1 MSDMLSQDEIDALL
15 RGTPSDDEPT
25 DTSSDDGLEEL
36 DEMEIDALGE
46 VGNISLGNSATAL
59 SALLNQKVEI
69 TTPHVRMITMDELRS
84 RYPIPHVA
92 LRVGYTEGFK
102 GENVLIL
109 TQRDASVIANLMMGG
124 DGMVEENHEMEPIAL
139 SAVQEAMNQMM
150 GAAATSM
157 STVFSMRIDISP
169 PAVEIFDFSQEKSIV
184 DSFSL
189 WESMVIIEFDL
200 KIGTLI
206 DSKIVQLAPLEFSK
220 QLIQK
225 LFSAS
230 TTTTEEAKGATHE
243 PVQPSPQVAPQQT
256 QQTQQMPQQEQR
268 YETPVAPKKEPVGVS
283 PVQFGQFEEV
293 QQEGVPGNI
302 GMLYDVP
309 LNVTVEL
316 GRTRRSVRDILEL
329 TQGSIIE
336 LDKLAGEPVDV
347 FVNNTLIATG
357 EVVVIEENFG
367 VRITEIVNTKERLRM
382 F

>member
-15 RGTPSDDEPT
+15 RGTPSD
-25 DTSSDDGLEEL
+25 SDDASDTQSDEEVL

-109 TQRDASVIANLMMGG
+109 TQRDASIIANLMMGG
-124 DGMVEENHEMEPIAL
+124 DGVIDETAEMEPIAL

-189 WESMVIIEFDL
+189 WDSMVIIEFDL

-225 LFSAS
+225 LFLAS
-230 TTTTEEAKGATHE
+230 TEVSNEPSPAQPAAQIQPKPSPAVETSPPPAKPA
-243 PVQPSPQVAPQQT
+243 PVQEQVVK
-256 QQTQQMPQQEQR
+256 ES
-268 YETPVAPKKEPVGVS
+268 VAVS
-283 PVQFGQFEEV
+283 PVQFGQLSDAQV
-293 QQEGVPGNI
+293 DGTPANI

>member
-15 RGTPSDDEPT
+15 RGTPSAEEPT
-25 DTSSDDGLEEL
+25 DTQSTDDLHQL

-69 TTPHVRMITMDELRS
+69 TTPHVRMITMEELRS

-124 DGMVEENHEMEPIAL
+124 DGVVDESLEMEPIAL

-169 PAVEIFDFSQEKSIV
+169 PAVEVFDFSQEKSIV

-230 TTTTEEAKGATHE
+230 TTTTESAPIAQVPTPE
-243 PVQPSPQVAPQQT
+243 PVREQPAASQPQPE
-256 QQTQQMPQQEQR
+256 PR
-268 YETPVAPKKEPVGVS
+268 YEAPPEYKKEPVGVS
-283 PVQFGQFEEV
+283 PVQFGQFSEV
-293 QQEGVPGNI
+293 QQEGPPGNI

>member
-15 RGTPSDDEPT
+15 RGTPSD
-25 DTSSDDGLEEL
+25 SDDASDTQSDEEVL

-109 TQRDASVIANLMMGG
+109 TQRDASIIANLMMGG
-124 DGMVEENHEMEPIAL
+124 DGVIDETAEMEPIAL

-189 WESMVIIEFDL
+189 WDSMVIIEFDL

-225 LFSAS
+225 LFLAS
-230 TTTTEEAKGATHE
+230 TEVSNEPSPAQPAAQTQPKPSPAVEASPPPAKTA
-243 PVQPSPQVAPQQT
+243 PVQEQVVK
-256 QQTQQMPQQEQR
+256 ES
-268 YETPVAPKKEPVGVS
+268 VAVS
-283 PVQFGQFEEV
+283 PVQFGQLSDAQV
-293 QQEGVPGNI
+293 DGTPANI

>member
-15 RGTPSDDEPT
+15 RGTPSTDEPQEP
-25 DTSSDDGLEEL
+25 DVKEILDD
-36 DEMEIDALGE
+36 MEIDALGE

-69 TTPHVRMITMDELRS
+69 TTPHVRMISMEELRS

-124 DGMVEENHEMEPIAL
+124 DGVIDESLEMDPIAL

-169 PAVEIFDFSQEKSIV
+169 PAVEIFDFSQDKSIV

-189 WESMVIIEFDL
+189 WENMVIIEFDL
-200 KIGTLI
+200 KIGTMI
-206 DSKIVQLAPLEFSK
+206 DSKIVQLAPLDFSK

-230 TTTTEEAKGATHE
+230 TTQQAEPAPQVTEQA
-243 PVQPSPQVAPQQT
+243 QPSQQAQQAPLSAPAMAQQT
-256 QQTQQMPQQEQR
+256 T
-268 YETPVAPKKEPVGVS
+268 VASPEPKATPVGVS
-283 PVQFGQFEEV
+283 PVQFSQLGEMEV
-293 QQEGVPGNI
+293 EGTPGNI

-329 TQGSIIE
+329 TQGSVIE

-347 FVNNTLIATG
+347 LVNNTLIATG

>member
-15 RGTPSDDEPT
+15 RGTPSNDEPQ
-25 DTSSDDGLEEL
+25 DSDAEEIL
-36 DEMEIDALGE
+36 DDMEIDALGE

-69 TTPHVRMITMDELRS
+69 TTPHVRMISMEELRS

-124 DGMVEENHEMEPIAL
+124 DGVIDESLEMEPIAL

-169 PAVEIFDFSQEKSIV
+169 PAVEIFDFSQDKSIV

-189 WESMVIIEFDL
+189 WENMVIIEFDL
-200 KIGTLI
+200 KIGTMI
-206 DSKIVQLAPLEFSK
+206 DSKIVQLAPLDFSK

-230 TTTTEEAKGATHE
+230 TTQQAE
-243 PVQPSPQVAPQQT
+243 PAPQATAQA
-256 QQTQQMPQQEQR
+256 QPEQPQPQAQPTPAPAMEQR
-268 YETPVAPKKEPVGVS
+268 TVVPPPEPKATPVGVS
-283 PVQFGQFEEV
+283 PVQFSQLGEMEV
-293 QQEGVPGNI
+293 EGTPGNI

-329 TQGSIIE
+329 TQGSVIE

-347 FVNNTLIATG
+347 LVNNTLIATG

>member
-15 RGTPSDDEPT
+15 RGTPSTDEPQEP
-25 DTSSDDGLEEL
+25 DVKEILDD
-36 DEMEIDALGE
+36 MEIDALGE

-69 TTPHVRMITMDELRS
+69 TTPHVRMISMEELRS

-124 DGMVEENHEMEPIAL
+124 DGVIDESLEMEPIAL

-169 PAVEIFDFSQEKSIV
+169 PAVEIFDFSQDKSIV

-189 WESMVIIEFDL
+189 WENMVIIEFDL
-200 KIGTLI
+200 KIGTMI
-206 DSKIVQLAPLEFSK
+206 DSKIVQLAPLDFSK

-230 TTTTEEAKGATHE
+230 TTQQAEPAPQVTEQA
-243 PVQPSPQVAPQQT
+243 QPSPSPPSAPAMAQQT
-256 QQTQQMPQQEQR
+256 T
-268 YETPVAPKKEPVGVS
+268 VASPEPKATPVGVS
-283 PVQFGQFEEV
+283 PVQFSQLGEMEV
-293 QQEGVPGNI
+293 EGTPGNI

-329 TQGSIIE
+329 TQGSVIE

-347 FVNNTLIATG
+347 LVNNTLIATG

>member
-1 MSDMLSQDEIDALL
+1 MSDMLSQEEIDALL
-15 RGTPSDDEPT
+15 NGAPMTPPPT
-25 DTSSDDGLEEL
+25 QQANL

-69 TTPHVRMITMDELRS
+69 TTPQVSMISMDELRS

-92 LRVGYTEGFK
+92 LRVGYTEGFE

-124 DGMVEENHEMEPIAL
+124 DGIIDETLEMEPIAL

-157 STVFSMRIDISP
+157 STVFAMRIDISP
-169 PAVEIFDFSQEKSIV
+169 PAVEVFDFSQGKSIV
-184 DSFSL
+184 DSFDL
-189 WESMVIIEFDL
+189 WDKMVIIEFNL
-200 KIGTLI
+200 KIGSLI
-206 DSKIVQLAPLEFSK
+206 DSKIVQLAPVDFSK

-225 LFSAS
+225 LFSLSTQQSEPAKPAS
-230 TTTTEEAKGATHE
+230 TPVQQPEAKPASPE
-243 PVQPSPQVAPQQT
+243 PQRAEQLPPAP
-256 QQTQQMPQQEQR
+256 
-268 YETPVAPKKEPVGVS
+268 PKPAVDVS
-283 PVQFGQFEEV
+283 PVEFGQLSDSPV
-293 QQEGVPGNI
+293 EGGTPGNI

-316 GRTRRSVRDILEL
+316 GRTRKSVRDVLEL

-367 VRITEIVNTKERLRM
+367 VRITEIVNPKERLRM

>member
-1 MSDMLSQDEIDALL
+1 MRRNNMSDMLSQDEIDALL
-15 RGTPSDDEPT
+15 RGTPSAEEPT
-25 DTSSDDGLEEL
+25 DTSSTDELSQLDD
-36 DEMEIDALGE
+36 MEIDALGE

-69 TTPHVRMITMDELRS
+69 TTPHVRMITMEELRS

-124 DGMVEENHEMEPIAL
+124 DGVVDESLEMEPIAL

-157 STVFSMRIDISP
+157 STVFSMR
-169 PAVEIFDFSQEKSIV
+169 FDFSQEKSIV

-225 LFSAS
+225 LFNAS
-230 TTTTEEAKGATHE
+230 TTTTQAPPVSQPE
-243 PVQPSPQVAPQQT
+243 PMREQPVPSPQPE
-256 QQTQQMPQQEQR
+256 PR
-268 YETPVAPKKEPVGVS
+268 YEAPPEPKKEPVGVS
-283 PVQFGQFEEV
+283 PVQFGQFSEV
-293 QQEGVPGNI
+293 QPEGPPGNI

>member
-15 RGTPSDDEPT
+15 RGTPSTDEPQEP
-25 DTSSDDGLEEL
+25 DVKEILDD
-36 DEMEIDALGE
+36 MEIDALGE

-69 TTPHVRMITMDELRS
+69 TTPHVRMISMEELRS

-124 DGMVEENHEMEPIAL
+124 DGVIDESLEMDPIAL

-169 PAVEIFDFSQEKSIV
+169 PAVEIFDFSQDKSIV

-189 WESMVIIEFDL
+189 WENMVIIEFDL
-200 KIGTLI
+200 KIGTMI
-206 DSKIVQLAPLEFSK
+206 DSKIVQLAPLDFSK

-230 TTTTEEAKGATHE
+230 TTQQAEPAPQVTEQA
-243 PVQPSPQVAPQQT
+243 QPSPSPPSAPAMAKQTTVASP
-256 QQTQQMPQQEQR
+256 E
-268 YETPVAPKKEPVGVS
+268 PKATPVGVS
-283 PVQFGQFEEV
+283 PVQFSQLGEMEV
-293 QQEGVPGNI
+293 EGTPGNI

-329 TQGSIIE
+329 TQGSVIE

-347 FVNNTLIATG
+347 LVNNTLIATG

>member
-15 RGTPSDDEPT
+15 RGTPSADEPT
-25 DTSSDDGLEEL
+25 DTSSSDELNQLDD
-36 DEMEIDALGE
+36 MEIDALGE

-69 TTPHVRMITMDELRS
+69 TTPHVRMITMEELRS

-124 DGMVEENHEMEPIAL
+124 DGVVDESLEMEPIAL

-230 TTTTEEAKGATHE
+230 TTTTEPAPAPAAPISRPE
-243 PVQPSPQVAPQQT
+243 PVQEQPAASQAAPE
-256 QQTQQMPQQEQR
+256 PR
-268 YETPVAPKKEPVGVS
+268 YEAPPEPKKEPVGVS
-283 PVQFGQFEEV
+283 PVQFGQFSDV
-293 QQEGVPGNI
+293 QQEGPPGNI

>member
-15 RGTPSDDEPT
+15 RGTPSNDEPQ
-25 DTSSDDGLEEL
+25 DSDAEEIL
-36 DEMEIDALGE
+36 DDMEIDALGE

-69 TTPHVRMITMDELRS
+69 TTPYVRMISMEELRS

-124 DGMVEENHEMEPIAL
+124 DGVIDESLEMDPIAL

-169 PAVEIFDFSQEKSIV
+169 PAVEIFDFSQDKSIV

-189 WESMVIIEFDL
+189 WENMVIIEFDL
-200 KIGTLI
+200 KIGTMI
-206 DSKIVQLAPLEFSK
+206 DSKIVQLAPLDFSK

-230 TTTTEEAKGATHE
+230 TTQQAE
-243 PVQPSPQVAPQQT
+243 PAPQATAQA
-256 QQTQQMPQQEQR
+256 QPEQPQPQSQAQPTPAPAMEQR
-268 YETPVAPKKEPVGVS
+268 TVVPPPEPKATPVGVS
-283 PVQFGQFEEV
+283 PVQFSQLGEMEV
-293 QQEGVPGNI
+293 EGTPGNI

-329 TQGSIIE
+329 TQGSVIE

-347 FVNNTLIATG
+347 LVNNTLIATG

>member
-15 RGTPSDDEPT
+15 RGTPSD
-25 DTSSDDGLEEL
+25 SDDASDTQSDEEVL

-109 TQRDASVIANLMMGG
+109 TQRDASIIANLMMGG
-124 DGMVEENHEMEPIAL
+124 DGVIDETAEMEPIAL

-189 WESMVIIEFDL
+189 WDSMVIIEFDL

-225 LFSAS
+225 LFLAS
-230 TTTTEEAKGATHE
+230 TEVSNEPSPAQPAAQTQSKPSPAVETSPPPAKPA
-243 PVQPSPQVAPQQT
+243 PVQEQVVK
-256 QQTQQMPQQEQR
+256 ES
-268 YETPVAPKKEPVGVS
+268 VAVS
-283 PVQFGQFEEV
+283 PVQFGQLSDAQV
-293 QQEGVPGNI
+293 DGTPANI

>member
-15 RGTPSDDEPT
+15 RGTPSAEEPT
-25 DTSSDDGLEEL
+25 DTSSTDDLHQL

-69 TTPHVRMITMDELRS
+69 TTPHVRMITMEELRS

-124 DGMVEENHEMEPIAL
+124 DGVVDENLEMEPIAL

-169 PAVEIFDFSQEKSIV
+169 PAVEIFDFSQEKTIV

-225 LFSAS
+225 LFNAS
-230 TTTTEEAKGATHE
+230 TTTSEPAPAVQVPAPE
-243 PVQPSPQVAPQQT
+243 PVREQPAASQPQPE
-256 QQTQQMPQQEQR
+256 PR
-268 YETPVAPKKEPVGVS
+268 YEAPPEHKKEPVGVS
-283 PVQFGQFEEV
+283 PVQFGQFSEV
-293 QQEGVPGNI
+293 QQEGPPGNI

>member
-15 RGTPSDDEPT
+15 RGTPSD
-25 DTSSDDGLEEL
+25 SDDASDTQSDEEVL

-109 TQRDASVIANLMMGG
+109 TQRDASIIANLMMGG
-124 DGMVEENHEMEPIAL
+124 DGVIDETAEMEPIAL

-189 WESMVIIEFDL
+189 WDSMVIIEFDL

-225 LFSAS
+225 LFLAS
-230 TTTTEEAKGATHE
+230 TEVSNEPS
-243 PVQPSPQVAPQQT
+243 PVQPAAQT
-256 QQTQQMPQQEQR
+256 QPKSSPAVEASPPPAKPAPVQEQVVK
-268 YETPVAPKKEPVGVS
+268 ESVAVS
-283 PVQFGQFEEV
+283 PVQFGQLSDAQV
-293 QQEGVPGNI
+293 DGTPANI

-316 GRTRRSVRDILEL
+316 GRTRRSVKDILEL

>member
-15 RGTPSDDEPT
+15 RGTPSSEEPMDTDLEDEFSQLDD
-25 DTSSDDGLEEL
+25 
-36 DEMEIDALGE
+36 MEIDALGE

-69 TTPHVRMITMDELRS
+69 TTPHVRMISMEELRS

-109 TQRDASVIANLMMGG
+109 TQRDASIIANLMMGG
-124 DGMVEENHEMEPIAL
+124 DGVIDESLEMEPIAL

-189 WESMVIIEFDL
+189 WENMVIIEFDL

-225 LFSAS
+225 LFNAS
-230 TTTTEEAKGATHE
+230 TTTTEAAPSAPIE
-243 PVQPSPQVAPQQT
+243 PVREQPAAPQ
-256 QQTQQMPQQEQR
+256 PQPQPEPR
-268 YETPVAPKKEPVGVS
+268 YEAPPAPKKEPVGVS
-283 PVQFGQFEEV
+283 PVQFGQFSDV
-293 QQEGVPGNI
+293 QQEGPPGNI

>member
-15 RGTPSDDEPT
+15 RGTPSSEEPMDTDLEDELSQLDD
-25 DTSSDDGLEEL
+25 
-36 DEMEIDALGE
+36 MEIDALGE

-69 TTPHVRMITMDELRS
+69 TTPHVRMISMEELRS

-109 TQRDASVIANLMMGG
+109 TQRDASIIANLMMGG
-124 DGMVEENHEMEPIAL
+124 DGVIDESLEMEPIAL

-189 WESMVIIEFDL
+189 WENMVIIEFDL

-225 LFSAS
+225 LFNAS
-230 TTTTEEAKGATHE
+230 TTTTEAAPSAPIE
-243 PVQPSPQVAPQQT
+243 PVREQPAAPQ
-256 QQTQQMPQQEQR
+256 PQPQPEPR
-268 YETPVAPKKEPVGVS
+268 YEAPPAPKKEPVGVS
-283 PVQFGQFEEV
+283 PVQFGQFSDV
-293 QQEGVPGNI
+293 QQEGPPGNI

>member
-15 RGTPSDDEPT
+15 RGTPSNDEPQDT
-25 DTSSDDGLEEL
+25 DADEILDD
-36 DEMEIDALGE
+36 MEIDALGE

-69 TTPHVRMITMDELRS
+69 TTPHVRMISMEELRS

-124 DGMVEENHEMEPIAL
+124 DGVIDESIEMDPIAL

-169 PAVEIFDFSQEKSIV
+169 PAVEIFDFSQDKSIV

-189 WESMVIIEFDL
+189 WENMVIIEFDL
-200 KIGTLI
+200 KIGTMI
-206 DSKIVQLAPLEFSK
+206 DSKIVQLAPLDFSK

-230 TTTTEEAKGATHE
+230 TTQQAE
-243 PVQPSPQVAPQQT
+243 PAPQATAQA
-256 QQTQQMPQQEQR
+256 QPEQPQAQPTPAPAMEQR
-268 YETPVAPKKEPVGVS
+268 TVVPPPEPKATPVGVS
-283 PVQFGQFEEV
+283 PVQFSQLGEMEV
-293 QQEGVPGNI
+293 EGTPGNI

-329 TQGSIIE
+329 TQGSVIE

-347 FVNNTLIATG
+347 LVNNTLIATG

>member
-15 RGTPSDDEPT
+15 RGTPSIDEPQEP
-25 DTSSDDGLEEL
+25 DVKEILDD
-36 DEMEIDALGE
+36 MEIDALGE

-69 TTPHVRMITMDELRS
+69 TTPHVRMISMEELRS

-124 DGMVEENHEMEPIAL
+124 DGVIDESLEMDPIAL

-169 PAVEIFDFSQEKSIV
+169 PAVEIFDFSQDKSIV

-189 WESMVIIEFDL
+189 WENMVIIEFDL
-200 KIGTLI
+200 KIGTMI
-206 DSKIVQLAPLEFSK
+206 DSKIVQLAPLDFSK

-230 TTTTEEAKGATHE
+230 TTQQAEPAPQVTEQA
-243 PVQPSPQVAPQQT
+243 QPSQQAQQEPLSAPAMAQQT
-256 QQTQQMPQQEQR
+256 T
-268 YETPVAPKKEPVGVS
+268 VASPEPKAPPVGVS
-283 PVQFGQFEEV
+283 PVQFSQLGEMEV
-293 QQEGVPGNI
+293 EGTPGNI

-329 TQGSIIE
+329 TQGSVIE

-347 FVNNTLIATG
+347 LVNNTLIATG

>member
-1 MSDMLSQDEIDALL
+1 
-15 RGTPSDDEPT
+15 
-25 DTSSDDGLEEL
+25 
-36 DEMEIDALGE
+36 
-46 VGNISLGNSATAL
+46 
-59 SALLNQKVEI
+59 LLNQKVEI
-69 TTPHVRMITMDELRS
+69 TTPHVRMISMEELRS

-124 DGMVEENHEMEPIAL
+124 DGVIDESIEMDPIAL

-169 PAVEIFDFSQEKSIV
+169 PAVEIFDFSQDKSIV

-189 WESMVIIEFDL
+189 WENMVIIEFDL
-200 KIGTLI
+200 KIGTMI
-206 DSKIVQLAPLEFSK
+206 DSKIVQLAPLDFSK

-230 TTTTEEAKGATHE
+230 TTQQAE
-243 PVQPSPQVAPQQT
+243 PAPQTTAQA
-256 QQTQQMPQQEQR
+256 QPEQPQAQPTPAPAMEQR
-268 YETPVAPKKEPVGVS
+268 TVVPPPEPKATPVGVS
-283 PVQFGQFEEV
+283 PVQFSQLGEMEV
-293 QQEGVPGNI
+293 EGTPGNI

-329 TQGSIIE
+329 TQGSVIE

-347 FVNNTLIATG
+347 LVNNTLIATG

>member
-15 RGTPSDDEPT
+15 RGAPSD
-25 DTSSDDGLEEL
+25 SDDVSDSQSDEEVL

-109 TQRDASVIANLMMGG
+109 TQRDASIIANLMMGG
-124 DGMVEENHEMEPIAL
+124 DGVIDETAEMEPIAL

-189 WESMVIIEFDL
+189 WDSMVIIEFDL

-225 LFSAS
+225 LFLAS
-230 TTTTEEAKGATHE
+230 TEVSHE
-243 PVQPSPQVAPQQT
+243 PSPVQPAAHTQPKPSPAVEASPPPAKPAPV
-256 QQTQQMPQQEQR
+256 QEQVVK
-268 YETPVAPKKEPVGVS
+268 ESVAVS
-283 PVQFGQFEEV
+283 PVQFGQLSDAQV
-293 QQEGVPGNI
+293 DGTPSNI

>member
-15 RGTPSDDEPT
+15 RGTPSAEEPT
-25 DTSSDDGLEEL
+25 DTGSADDLHQL

-69 TTPHVRMITMDELRS
+69 TTPHVRMITMEELRS

-124 DGMVEENHEMEPIAL
+124 DGVVDESLEMEPIAL

-169 PAVEIFDFSQEKSIV
+169 PAVEIFDFSQEKTIV

-189 WESMVIIEFDL
+189 WQSMVIIEFDL

-206 DSKIVQLAPLEFSK
+206 DSKIVQLAPLDFSK

-230 TTTTEEAKGATHE
+230 TTTTESAPTASAPTAPTSSQE
-243 PVQPSPQVAPQQT
+243 PVREQPTAPQQ
-256 QQTQQMPQQEQR
+256 QPEPR
-268 YETPVAPKKEPVGVS
+268 YEAPPEQKKEPVGVS
-283 PVQFGQFEEV
+283 PVQFGQFSEV
-293 QQEGVPGNI
+293 QQEGPPGNI

>member
-15 RGTPSDDEPT
+15 RGTPSD
-25 DTSSDDGLEEL
+25 SDDASDTQSDEEVL

-109 TQRDASVIANLMMGG
+109 TQRDASIIANLMMGG
-124 DGMVEENHEMEPIAL
+124 DGVIDETAEMEPIAL

-189 WESMVIIEFDL
+189 WDSMVIIEFDL

-225 LFSAS
+225 LFLAS
-230 TTTTEEAKGATHE
+230 TEVSNEPSPAQPAAQIQPKPSPAVEASPPPAKPA
-243 PVQPSPQVAPQQT
+243 PVQEQVVK
-256 QQTQQMPQQEQR
+256 ES
-268 YETPVAPKKEPVGVS
+268 VAVS
-283 PVQFGQFEEV
+283 PVQFGQLSDAQV
-293 QQEGVPGNI
+293 DGTPANI

>member
-15 RGTPSDDEPT
+15 RGTPSNDEPQ
-25 DTSSDDGLEEL
+25 DSDAEEIL
-36 DEMEIDALGE
+36 DDMEIDALGE

-69 TTPHVRMITMDELRS
+69 TTPHVRMISMEELRS

-124 DGMVEENHEMEPIAL
+124 DGVIDESLEMDPIAL

-169 PAVEIFDFSQEKSIV
+169 PAVEIFDFSQDKSIV

-189 WESMVIIEFDL
+189 WENMVIIEFDL
-200 KIGTLI
+200 KIGTMI
-206 DSKIVQLAPLEFSK
+206 DSKIVQLAPLDFSK

-230 TTTTEEAKGATHE
+230 TTQQAE
-243 PVQPSPQVAPQQT
+243 PAPQATAQA
-256 QQTQQMPQQEQR
+256 QPEQPQAKPTPAPAMEQR
-268 YETPVAPKKEPVGVS
+268 TVVPPPEPKATPVGVS
-283 PVQFGQFEEV
+283 PVQFSQLGEMEV
-293 QQEGVPGNI
+293 EGTPGNI

-329 TQGSIIE
+329 TQGSVIE

-347 FVNNTLIATG
+347 LVNNTLIATG

>member
-15 RGTPSDDEPT
+15 RGTPSTDEPQEP
-25 DTSSDDGLEEL
+25 DVKEILDD
-36 DEMEIDALGE
+36 MEIDALGE

-69 TTPHVRMITMDELRS
+69 TTPHVRMISMEELRS

-124 DGMVEENHEMEPIAL
+124 DGVIDESLEMDPIAL

-169 PAVEIFDFSQEKSIV
+169 PAVEIFDFSQDKSIV

-189 WESMVIIEFDL
+189 WENMVIIEFDL
-200 KIGTLI
+200 KIGTMI
-206 DSKIVQLAPLEFSK
+206 DSKIVQLAPLDFSK

-230 TTTTEEAKGATHE
+230 TTQQAAPAPQVTEQA
-243 PVQPSPQVAPQQT
+243 QSSPSPPSAPATAQQT
-256 QQTQQMPQQEQR
+256 T
-268 YETPVAPKKEPVGVS
+268 VASPELKATPVGVS
-283 PVQFGQFEEV
+283 PVQFSQLGEMEV
-293 QQEGVPGNI
+293 EGTPGNI
-302 GMLYDVP
+302 VMLYDVP

-329 TQGSIIE
+329 TQGSVIE

-347 FVNNTLIATG
+347 LVNNTLIATG

>member
-15 RGTPSDDEPT
+15 RGTPSAEEPT
-25 DTSSDDGLEEL
+25 DTGSTDDLHQL

-69 TTPHVRMITMDELRS
+69 TTPHVRMITMEELRS

-124 DGMVEENHEMEPIAL
+124 DGVVDESLEMEPIAL

-169 PAVEIFDFSQEKSIV
+169 PAVEIFDFSQEKTIV

-225 LFSAS
+225 LFNAS
-230 TTTTEEAKGATHE
+230 TTTTEPAPTAQVPAQE
-243 PVQPSPQVAPQQT
+243 PVREQPAASQPQPE
-256 QQTQQMPQQEQR
+256 PR
-268 YETPVAPKKEPVGVS
+268 YEAPPEHKKEPVGVS
-283 PVQFGQFEEV
+283 PVQFGQFSEV
-293 QQEGVPGNI
+293 QQEGPPGNI

>member
-15 RGTPSDDEPT
+15 RGTPSTDEPQEP
-25 DTSSDDGLEEL
+25 DVKEILDD
-36 DEMEIDALGE
+36 MEIDALGE

-69 TTPHVRMITMDELRS
+69 TTPHVRMISMEELRS

-124 DGMVEENHEMEPIAL
+124 DGVIDESLEMDPIAL

-169 PAVEIFDFSQEKSIV
+169 PAVEIFDFSQDKSIV

-189 WESMVIIEFDL
+189 WENMVIIEFDL
-200 KIGTLI
+200 KIGTMI
-206 DSKIVQLAPLEFSK
+206 DSKIVQLAPLDFSK

-230 TTTTEEAKGATHE
+230 TTQQAEPAPQVTEQA
-243 PVQPSPQVAPQQT
+243 QPSPSPPSAPAMAQQT
-256 QQTQQMPQQEQR
+256 T
-268 YETPVAPKKEPVGVS
+268 VASPEPKATPVGVS
-283 PVQFGQFEEV
+283 PVQFSQLGEMEV
-293 QQEGVPGNI
+293 EGTPGNI
-302 GMLYDVP
+302 AMLYDVP

-329 TQGSIIE
+329 TQGSVIE

-347 FVNNTLIATG
+347 LVNNTLIATG

>member
-15 RGTPSDDEPT
+15 RGTPSNDEPQ
-25 DTSSDDGLEEL
+25 DSDAEEIL
-36 DEMEIDALGE
+36 DDMEIDALGE

-69 TTPHVRMITMDELRS
+69 TTPHVRMISMEELRS

-124 DGMVEENHEMEPIAL
+124 DGVIDESLEMDPIAL

-169 PAVEIFDFSQEKSIV
+169 PAVEIFDFSQDKSIV

-189 WESMVIIEFDL
+189 WENMVIIEFDL
-200 KIGTLI
+200 KIGTMI
-206 DSKIVQLAPLEFSK
+206 DSKIVQLAPLDFSK

-230 TTTTEEAKGATHE
+230 TTQQAE
-243 PVQPSPQVAPQQT
+243 PAPQATAQA
-256 QQTQQMPQQEQR
+256 QPEQPQPQAQPTPAPAPAMEQR
-268 YETPVAPKKEPVGVS
+268 TVVPPPEPKATPVGVS
-283 PVQFGQFEEV
+283 PVQFSQLGEMEV
-293 QQEGVPGNI
+293 EGTPGNI

-329 TQGSIIE
+329 TQGSVIE

-347 FVNNTLIATG
+347 LVNNTLIATG

>member
-15 RGTPSDDEPT
+15 RGTPSD
-25 DTSSDDGLEEL
+25 SDDASDTQSNEEVL

-109 TQRDASVIANLMMGG
+109 TQRDASIIANLMMGG
-124 DGMVEENHEMEPIAL
+124 DGVIDETAEMEPIAL

-189 WESMVIIEFDL
+189 WDSMVIIEFDL

-225 LFSAS
+225 LFLAS
-230 TTTTEEAKGATHE
+230 TEVSNEPSPAQPAAQTQPKPSPAVEASPPPAKPA
-243 PVQPSPQVAPQQT
+243 PVQEQVVK
-256 QQTQQMPQQEQR
+256 ES
-268 YETPVAPKKEPVGVS
+268 VAVS
-283 PVQFGQFEEV
+283 PVQFGQLSDAQV
-293 QQEGVPGNI
+293 DGTPANI

>member
-15 RGTPSDDEPT
+15 RGTPSNDEPQ
-25 DTSSDDGLEEL
+25 DSDAEEIL
-36 DEMEIDALGE
+36 DDMEIDALGE

-69 TTPHVRMITMDELRS
+69 TTPHVRMISMEELRS

-124 DGMVEENHEMEPIAL
+124 DGVIDESLEMEPIAL

-169 PAVEIFDFSQEKSIV
+169 PAVEIFDFSQDKSIV

-189 WESMVIIEFDL
+189 WENMVIIEFDL
-200 KIGTLI
+200 KIGTMI
-206 DSKIVQLAPLEFSK
+206 DSKIVQLAPLDFSK

-230 TTTTEEAKGATHE
+230 TTQQAE
-243 PVQPSPQVAPQQT
+243 PAPQATAQA
-256 QQTQQMPQQEQR
+256 QPQQPQAQPTPAPAMEQR
-268 YETPVAPKKEPVGVS
+268 TVVPPPEPKATPVGVS
-283 PVQFGQFEEV
+283 PVQFSQLGEMEV
-293 QQEGVPGNI
+293 EGTPGNI

-329 TQGSIIE
+329 TQGSVIE

-347 FVNNTLIATG
+347 LVNNTLIATG

>member
-15 RGTPSDDEPT
+15 RGTPSTDEPQEP
-25 DTSSDDGLEEL
+25 DVKEILDD
-36 DEMEIDALGE
+36 MEIDALGE

-69 TTPHVRMITMDELRS
+69 TTPHVRMISMEELRS

-124 DGMVEENHEMEPIAL
+124 DGVIDESLEMDPIAL

-169 PAVEIFDFSQEKSIV
+169 PAVEIFDFSQDKSIV

-189 WESMVIIEFDL
+189 WENMVIIEFDL
-200 KIGTLI
+200 KIGTMI
-206 DSKIVQLAPLEFSK
+206 DSKIVQLAPLDFSK

-230 TTTTEEAKGATHE
+230 TTQQAEPAPQVTEQA
-243 PVQPSPQVAPQQT
+243 QPSQEAQQAPPSAPAMAQQT
-256 QQTQQMPQQEQR
+256 T
-268 YETPVAPKKEPVGVS
+268 VASPEPKATPVGVS
-283 PVQFGQFEEV
+283 PVQFSQLGEMEV
-293 QQEGVPGNI
+293 EGTPGNI

-329 TQGSIIE
+329 TQGSVIE

-347 FVNNTLIATG
+347 LVNNTLIATG

>member
-15 RGTPSDDEPT
+15 RGTPSTDEPQEP
-25 DTSSDDGLEEL
+25 DVKEILDD
-36 DEMEIDALGE
+36 MEIDALGE

-69 TTPHVRMITMDELRS
+69 TTPHVRMISMEELRS

-124 DGMVEENHEMEPIAL
+124 DGVIDESLEMDPIAL

-169 PAVEIFDFSQEKSIV
+169 PAVEIFDFSQDKSIV

-189 WESMVIIEFDL
+189 WENMVIIEFDL
-200 KIGTLI
+200 KIGTMI
-206 DSKIVQLAPLEFSK
+206 DSKIVQLAPLDFSK

-230 TTTTEEAKGATHE
+230 TTQQAEPAPQVTEQA
-243 PVQPSPQVAPQQT
+243 QPSQPSQQAPLSAPAMAQQT
-256 QQTQQMPQQEQR
+256 T
-268 YETPVAPKKEPVGVS
+268 VASPEPKATPVGVS
-283 PVQFGQFEEV
+283 PVQFSQLGEMEV
-293 QQEGVPGNI
+293 EGTPGNI

-329 TQGSIIE
+329 TQGSVIE

-347 FVNNTLIATG
+347 LVNNTLIATG

>member
-15 RGTPSDDEPT
+15 RGTPSD
-25 DTSSDDGLEEL
+25 SDDASDTQSDEEVL

-109 TQRDASVIANLMMGG
+109 TQRDASIIANLMMGG
-124 DGMVEENHEMEPIAL
+124 DGVIDETAEMEPIAL

-189 WESMVIIEFDL
+189 WDSMVIIEFDL

-225 LFSAS
+225 LFLAS
-230 TTTTEEAKGATHE
+230 TEVSNEPSPAQPVAQTQPKPSPAVETSPPPAKPA
-243 PVQPSPQVAPQQT
+243 PVQEQVVK
-256 QQTQQMPQQEQR
+256 ES
-268 YETPVAPKKEPVGVS
+268 VAVS
-283 PVQFGQFEEV
+283 PVQFGQLSDAQV
-293 QQEGVPGNI
+293 DGTPANI

>member
-15 RGTPSDDEPT
+15 RGTPSAEEPT
-25 DTSSDDGLEEL
+25 DTGSTDDLHQL

-69 TTPHVRMITMDELRS
+69 TTPHVRMITMEELRS

-124 DGMVEENHEMEPIAL
+124 DGVVDESLEMEPIAL

-169 PAVEIFDFSQEKSIV
+169 PAVEIFDFSQEKTIV

-225 LFSAS
+225 LFNAS
-230 TTTTEEAKGATHE
+230 TTTTEPAPTAQVPAPEAVREQPAASQPQPE
-243 PVQPSPQVAPQQT
+243 P
-256 QQTQQMPQQEQR
+256 R
-268 YETPVAPKKEPVGVS
+268 YEAPPEHKKEPVGVS
-283 PVQFGQFEEV
+283 PVQFGQFSEV
-293 QQEGVPGNI
+293 QQEGPPGNI